1 MIVFS
6 YERNIEQFVIEYITN
21 FLYHT
26 RLLGVEGATVYRD
39 QPLPDS
45 ATAVIYVQ
53 KLPDELPAGLKIYLL
68 NIEQLSITYWYN
80 TIRGYIDRGVQVI
93 DYSWKNVETLNRDYA
108 GRIHYIPYLYNPR
121 ELIVPGSG
129 ETLAYFGWMSP
140 RREAV
145 SAALKAAGI
154 AVDAFNGIYGAE
166 RDARLAVSRSI
177 LNVHYRDDYRI
188 LETIRISRLLFSGFL
203 VISEASEQECN
214 PLIDACVES
223 AHNLICLPYERLL
236 EPDRVRGCLGHVV
249 GPVPH
254 EKLAA
259 NSAEIIRAWLTG
271 GANSRCISS
280 DDIRLSESVKGLR
293 ATH

>member
-1 MIVFS
+1 MLVFS

-26 RLLGVEGATVYRD
+26 RLQGVEGTTVYRD
-39 QPLPDS
+39 AALPAG
-45 ATAVIYVQ
+45 ATVVIYVQ
-53 KLPDELPAGLKIYLL
+53 KLPDELPTGLKIYLL
-68 NIEQLSITYWYN
+68 NIEQLSVGYWYN
-80 TIRGYIDRGVQVI
+80 TIRNYIERGANII
-93 DYSWKNVETLNRDYA
+93 DYSWKNVELLHDYKE
-108 GRIHYIPYLYNPR
+108 RVHYIPYLYNPH
-121 ELIVPGSG
+121 ELINPSG
-129 ETLAYFGWMSP
+129 DSVAYFGWMSP

-154 AVDAFNGIYGAE
+154 PVDAFNGIYGAE
-166 RDARLAVSRSI
+166 RDARLTNSSAV

-203 VISEASEQECN
+203 VISETSEQECN
-214 PLIDACVES
+214 PLIEACVET
-223 AHNLICLPYERLL
+223 AHNLICLPYERLV
-236 EPDRVRGCLGHVV
+236 EPDTVRVCLGHVV

-254 EKLAA
+254 EKLEA
-259 NSAEIIRAWLTG
+259 NSAEIIRDWLSG
-271 GANSRCISS
+271 GANSLCISS

>member
-6 YERNIEQFVIEYITN
+6 YECNIEQFVIEYITN

-26 RLLGVEGATVYRD
+26 GLYGAEGTTVYRNE
-39 QPLPDS
+39 PLPEG
-45 ATAVIYVQ
+45 TTTVIYVQ
-53 KLPDELPAGLKIYLL
+53 KLPDELPASPKIYLL
-68 NIEQLSITYWYN
+68 NIEQLSVAYWFN
-80 TIRGYIDRGVQVI
+80 TIRGYIERGVQVI
-93 DYSWKNVETLNRDYA
+93 DYSWKNVETLSRDYA
-108 GRIHYIPYLYNPR
+108 GRVHYIPYLYNPR
-121 ELIVPGSG
+121 ELISPSG
-129 ETLAYFGWMSP
+129 DSVAYFGWMSP

-154 AVDAFNGIYGAE
+154 TVDAFNGVYGAE
-166 RDARLAVSRSI
+166 RDARLATSSAI

-223 AHNLICLPYERLL
+223 AHNLICLPYECLV

-259 NSAEIIRAWLTG
+259 TSAEIICAWLTM
-271 GANSRCISS
+271 AQTPA
-280 DDIRLSESVKGLR
+280 V
-293 ATH
+293 

>member
-26 RLLGVEGATVYRD
+26 GLQGAEGTTIYRD
-39 QPLPDS
+39 EPLPDG
-45 ATAVIYVQ
+45 ATTVIYVQ
-53 KLPDELPAGLKIYLL
+53 KLPDELPAGPKIYLL
-68 NIEQLSITYWYN
+68 NIEQLSVAYWYN
-80 TIRGYIDRGVQVI
+80 TIRGYIERGVQVI
-93 DYSWKNVETLNRDYA
+93 DYSWKNVETLSRDYS
-108 GRIHYIPYLYNPR
+108 GRVHYIPYLYNPR
-121 ELIVPGSG
+121 ELISPSG
-129 ETLAYFGWMSP
+129 ASTLAYFGWMSP

-154 AVDAFNGIYGAE
+154 VVDAFNGIYGAE
-166 RDARLAVSRSI
+166 RDARLANSSAI

-249 GPVPH
+249 GAIPH

-259 NSAEIIRAWLTG
+259 TSAEIIRAWLTG
-271 GANSRCISS
+271 GANSRSISS
-280 DDIRLSESVKGLR
+280 DDIRISESVEGLR
-293 ATH
+293 ATN